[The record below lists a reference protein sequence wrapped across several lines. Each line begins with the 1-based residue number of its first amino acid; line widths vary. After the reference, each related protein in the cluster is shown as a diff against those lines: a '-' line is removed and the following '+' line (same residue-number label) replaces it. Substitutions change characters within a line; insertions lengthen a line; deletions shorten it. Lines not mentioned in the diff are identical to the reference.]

1 MLVLASWELNQHQPY
16 SKQNCLKICSLRL
29 TLPELQLATQ
39 HTYTHTH
46 WPRASGAAATSPEQR
61 AAASNTG
68 AHEMPLSSWL
78 SAACP
83 AAGRL
88 LAGKPR

>member
-46 WPRASGAAATSPEQR
+46 TGHEPPAPQRQVQSSGPLPAT
-61 AAASNTG
+61 
-68 AHEMPLSSWL
+68 
-78 SAACP
+78 
-83 AAGRL
+83 
-88 LAGKPR
+88 LAPTKCL